1 MQRILEVQLQE
12 KKERA
17 AREQAQNRQIH
28 ENMQMQAEAYKHE
41 NEMNAAAR
49 KDLMMDY
56 RRFLDQQKWG
66 NQVMKEKMNDEEF
79 GVLRRIG
86 GQ

>member
-1 MQRILEVQLQE
+1 
-12 KKERA
+12 
-17 AREQAQNRQIH
+17 
-28 ENMQMQAEAYKHE
+28 
-41 NEMNAAAR
+41 MNAAAR

-79 GVLRRIG
+79 GVLRRL